1 MKIKF
6 LISALILLTGFTLGQ
21 TQKFYIGTGQ
31 GPNYS
36 NPGYS
41 CSSCH
46 ASGGIAS
53 PKFDEWK
60 TTNHSIATDS
70 GYAQSSHFGYS
81 CLRCHATGWDTSKD
95 NFGADEYVVQD
106 STLTPD
112 FRPTDQ
118 AKWDDVKN
126 VGCEACHGAMGDSTG
141 YLSDD
146 HWDFKT
152 KNTLD
157 YSAET
162 CGVCHQGSHHGYYEE
177 WAISGHAKS
186 LTILNGNIALF
197 PTCVRCHVGQN
208 AAAYINGAYFNGPD
222 KGKPYEDKII
232 VDKNDPNIQ
241 PITCVVCHDPHSAS
255 NGKSQLRIA
264 STQAEVVCDKCH
276 NNRTV
281 FGNVES
287 PHRGVSECLT
297 GTEGFGARFS
307 STQLISVGLDTLY
320 QNSAHTFAALNRC
333 IDCHVNPDGKDEFGN
348 AAHGHSFKARTE
360 ACAKCHLDYYSVV
373 DTSNH
378 AKMFDYRR
386 TQTITDSL
394 ITVLEDELAK
404 ATTADKK
411 TDIYKKAN
419 ENLLAAK
426 GESSKGI
433 HNTKLT
439 QKLLVASI
447 ALFEPGV
454 TDLKIENNNMPATY
468 SLSQNYPNPFNPQ
481 TEIKF
486 ALPQPGNVRLV
497 IYDSI
502 GREVAVLVNQ
512 HLNAG
517 TYRYSWNASGFS
529 SGIYLYRII
538 AKDFTMVKKMIYM
551 K

>member
-1 MKIKF
+1 MKIKI
-6 LISALILLTGFTLGQ
+6 LLPALILLTGFTFAQ
-21 TQKFYIGTGQ
+21 TQRYYLGTG
-31 GPNYS
+31 NAADFA

-41 CSSCH
+41 CASCH
-46 ASGGIAS
+46 ISGGIAS
-53 PKFDEWK
+53 PKYDEWK
-60 TTNHSIATDS
+60 NTNHFIATDS
-70 GYAQSSHFGYS
+70 GYAQSTHFGYS
-81 CLRCHATGWDTSKD
+81 CLRCHATGWDTGKD

-106 STLTPD
+106 TTLTPD
-112 FRPTDQ
+112 FKPTNQ
-118 AKWDDVKN
+118 AKWDEIKN
-126 VGCEACHGAMGDSTG
+126 VGCEACHGPWADSTG
-141 YLSDD
+141 YLSAD

-186 LTILNGNIALF
+186 LQALIGNIATL
-197 PTCVRCHVGQN
+197 PNCVKCHVGQN
-208 AAAYINGAYFNGPD
+208 AAVYLNGAYFNGPD
-222 KGKPYEDKII
+222 KGKPYQDKII

-241 PITCVVCHDPHSAS
+241 PITCVVCHDPHSSA
-255 NGKSQLRIA
+255 NGLSQLRIA
-264 STQAEVVCDKCH
+264 STTAAVVCDKCH
-276 NNRTV
+276 DNGEV
-281 FGNVES
+281 FGENET
-287 PHRGVSECLT
+287 PHKGVSECLS
-297 GTEGFGARFS
+297 GTSGFGSRFTS
-307 STQLISVGLDTLY
+307 AQLITAGLDTVY

-348 AAHGHSFKARTE
+348 AAHGHSFKARVE

-386 TQTITDSL
+386 TQTVTDSL
-394 ITVLEDELAK
+394 ITVLQKKLDMATVADRGSAIYAK
-404 ATTADKK
+404 AYD
-411 TDIYKKAN
+411 
-419 ENLLAAK
+419 NLLAAK

-439 QKLLVASI
+439 QKLLIASI
-447 ALFEPGV
+447 NLFNPG
-454 TDLKIENNNMPATY
+454 TTGLKFEDN
-468 SLSQNYPNPFNPQ
+468 SLPDSYEISQNYPNPFNPQ

-486 ALPQPGNVRLV
+486 SLPEAGNVKLA

-512 HLNAG
+512 HLTAG
-517 TYRYSWNASGFS
+517 VYRYSWNATGFA

-538 AKDFTMVKKMIYM
+538 AKDFTAVKKMIYM

>member
-31 GPNYS
+31 GPDYS

-70 GYAQSSHFGYS
+70 GYAQSTHFNYS

-222 KGKPYEDKII
+222 RGKPYEDKII

-264 STQAEVVCDKCH
+264 SNQAEVVCDKCH

-281 FGNVES
+281 FGNIES
-287 PHRGVSECLT
+287 PHRSVSECLT

-307 STQLISVGLDTLY
+307 SAQLISVGLDTVY

-348 AAHGHSFKARTE
+348 AAHGHSFKARIQ

-394 ITVLEDELAK
+394 ITVLADKLAK

-454 TDLKIENNNMPATY
+454 TDLKIENNTMPATY